1 MSEVTKRTVR
11 IENEQNPKYMF
22 LTRRTFMK
30 GTLAAGTA
38 LAVAGCGTKE
48 TQAPPAPKEE
58 PKVEQAPAQE
68 EVKKITTP
76 HYIAVDYEK
85 CVGCRICEVE
95 CAMFHN
101 DGVPD
106 LTKSNIKVYYYNPPV
121 DIPSLCAHC
130 SDSPCLKICPEKVGA
145 LTKDEKTGAI
155 IIDDSKCIACWDCI
169 EACAKD
175 RTGILR
181 KSKDEKTVNGFC
193 DLCNGDPQCVKNCP
207 EGALSLVP
215 VYMNGEYWAAKPEDL
230 ARSIAKI
237 MYRGN
242 KEV

>member
-1 MSEVTKRTVR
+1 MSDSTKKVVKM
-11 IENEQNPKYMF
+11 IENEKNPKYMF

-30 GTLAAGTA
+30 GTIAAGTA
-38 LAVAGCGTKE
+38 LAVTGCGTKE
-48 TQAPPAPKEE
+48 TQAPAPKEE
-58 PKVEQAPAQE
+58 PKVEAQPTA
-68 EVKKITTP
+68 VQKLSSP

-85 CVGCRICEVE
+85 CVGCRICEFE

-106 LTKSNIKVYYYNPPV
+106 LTKSNIKIHYYNPPV
-121 DIPSLCAHC
+121 DVPTLCAHC
-130 SDSPCLKICPEKVGA
+130 SDAPCLAACPEKVSA
-145 LTKDEKTGAI
+145 LTKDEVTGVI
-155 IIDDSKCIACWDCI
+155 RIDDSKCIACWDCL
-169 EACAKD
+169 EPCEKD

-181 KSKDEKTVNGFC
+181 KSKDEKTVDGFC
-193 DLCNGDPQCVKNCP
+193 DLCDGDPQCVKHCP

-215 VYMNGEYWAAKPEDL
+215 VYMNGEYWAAKPEDI
-230 ARSIAKI
+230 AKSIAKI

>member
-1 MSEVTKRTVR
+1 MSETKKKIIKM
-11 IENEQNPKYMF
+11 IENERNPKYLF

-38 LAVAGCGTKE
+38 LAIAGCGTQE
-48 TQAPPAPKEE
+48 TQAPAPKEE
-58 PKVEQAPAQE
+58 PKQEAQATATQT
-68 EVKKITTP
+68 ITSP

-130 SDSPCLKICPEKVGA
+130 NDSPCLTACPEKVGA
-145 LTKDEKTGAI
+145 LTKDEVTGAI
-155 IIDDSKCIACWDCI
+155 IIDDEKCIACWDCL
-169 EACAKD
+169 EPCAKD

-181 KSKDEKTVNGFC
+181 ASKDGQTVNGFC
-193 DLCNGDPQCVKNCP
+193 DLCGGDPQCVKACP
-207 EGALSLVP
+207 EEALSLVP
-215 VYMNGEYWAAKPEDL
+215 VYMHGEYFAAKPEDI
-230 ARSIAKI
+230 AKSIAKI